1 MYCMSL
7 SCHSSIIW
15 SVWLNRWVFVNE
27 LSGCGFE
34 FRSNQ
39 TSDVAPASSKE
50 YYDIHAK
57 IQAVECGFTLK
68 LVSDM
73 KITYSQTHHTDKYS
87 TQLNHLASLAKWL
100 NVGLQT
106 KWLQF
111 QIPLLLLKLEISHL
125 YRSRSFLTFR
135 QLQSVCSL

>member
-87 TQLNHLASLAKWL
+87 RHSSTIRLVWL
-100 NVGLQT
+100 NGWVFVYELSGCG
-106 KWLQF
+106 F
-111 QIPLLLLKLEISHL
+111 ESRHCHL
-125 YRSRSFLTFR
+125 IK
-135 QLQSVCSL
+135 CSLRKKQYVA